1 MIIASD
7 VTTLQQRGKYNGFIG
22 ASVALGNGIGPLIG
36 GAVTEKTSWRWCL
49 WFIVPFI
56 LCVMI
61 LLALVIPKS
70 RVSGDIWTKSKMID
84 WAGLL
89 ISIAA
94 VLLLLVSFQAP
105 ISVQKML
112 DELYHDGTL
121 GISLI

>member
-7 VTTLQQRGKYNGFIG
+7 VTTLKERGKYNGFIG

-36 GAVTEKTSWRWCL
+36 GAVTERASWQWCL

-56 LCVMI
+56 LGVMI

-70 RVSGDIWTKSKMID
+70 TVSGDTWTKLRMID

-89 ISIAA
+89 VNVAA
-94 VLLLLVSFQAP
+94 VLLLLVSFQ
-105 ISVQKML
+105 SRKTFQTTL
-112 DELYHDGTL
+112 DELYYSSPSGFR
-121 GISLI
+121 